1 MLAFNFAPGFVSR
14 FIESHR
20 VMLQGNAGLKPKEGE
35 YTSRPWEWPI
45 NIRGQFF
52 SGNDQRI
59 YLLGNPIIWWGNLIF
74 LALFLVLYLA
84 QSIKEQRGS
93 TESSP
98 IIAERKQKTL
108 NSCIWLFTGWALHY
122 IPFWAMGRVLYF
134 HHYFPAQLYASMMTG
149 VIFDFIIT
157 TVSEMLP
164 DHVGKS
170 FFHTMLGGYLA
181 ILWYSFYYFSP
192 LAYGMGETPATMKN
206 STVHYMKWLDSWE
219 F

>member
-1 MLAFNFAPGFVSR
+1 M
-14 FIESHR
+14 
-20 VMLQGNAGLKPKEGE
+20 
-35 YTSRPWEWPI
+35 
-45 NIRGQFF
+45 
-52 SGNDQRI
+52 
-59 YLLGNPIIWWGNLIF
+59 IF

-93 TESSP
+93 AESSP

-164 DHVGKS
+164 ENVGKS

-181 ILWYSFYYFSP
+181 ILWYR
-192 LAYGMGETPATMKN
+192 
-206 STVHYMKWLDSWE
+206 
-219 F
+219 